1 VKLRSSLLRASFVL
15 SLAPFIGAAY
25 VGCGGGNS
33 NSASG
38 DDGGGSSSGSSGG
51 SSGGSG
57 SSSGGSSGGHDATTG
72 GPYCGD
78 GVVNNGE
85 QCDFGAGKNL
95 PGSGCET
102 DCKFSCTTSPNSCMT
117 TNPCAGTASC
127 GSVTGPNGG
136 MGQKCTNGMAPPD
149 GTSCG
154 ANGLVCK
161 SGQCTSANCGN
172 GTIDTGEQCDDGNVH
187 DLDGCDSR
195 CNYEMVLRL
204 NSLAI
209 SRTAAPSYCM
219 PTTNTLGTKTLTT
232 FSVPILNN
240 SVSGDIDAGTL
251 NVMTQLLGLTDL
263 TGGTSESS
271 GLSFGILNGSLDP
284 AKGTWPNQSPI
295 DWWFLAD
302 RTTVSDGLP
311 TSMVSSTLSNRSL
324 NAGPADVTIV
334 LSLGGQPSP
343 LEVRSAYVVATLD
356 GTPAPNVPGPPPAKL
371 ANGLTVLQTMTA
383 SAANQGLCG
392 NITVESLA
400 NVPIPAMLSSPAS
413 AGAAATHPCTAAC
426 PMSNVY
432 TYCGMG
438 MPVGP
443 NCNSLL
449 DVLVGGCNVATSAA
463 LCGLS
468 ALTEV
473 VNPTQPDVPAS
484 GGSST
489 MLTPDATTHKIPATQ
504 TSGDKDAYSAFM
516 TFTGNRAHFTSQTC
530 TATTDCQQ
538 GLTCQSGVC
547 K

>member
-1 VKLRSSLLRASFVL
+1 LVRASFIL
-15 SLAPFIGAAY
+15 ALAPIVGLAY

-57 SSSGGSSGGHDATTG
+57 SSSGSGGHDATTG

-78 GVVNNGE
+78 GVVNEGE

-117 TNPCAGTASC
+117 TNACAGTASC
-127 GSVTGPNGG
+127 SPVTGPNGD

-154 ANGLVCK
+154 AGGLVCK
-161 SGQCTSANCGN
+161 GGQCTSANCGN
-172 GTIDTGEQCDDGNVH
+172 NTIDTGEQCDDGNTR

-195 CNYEMVLRL
+195 CNYELVLRL
-204 NSLAI
+204 NSLGI
-209 SRTAAPSYCM
+209 SRTAAPSNCM
-219 PTTNTLGTKTLTT
+219 PTTNVLGTKTLTT

-240 SVSGDIDAGTL
+240 SVNGDIDGGTL
-251 NVMTQLLGLTDL
+251 NVMTQVLGLTDL
-263 TGGTSESS
+263 TGATSEST
-271 GLSFGILNGSLDP
+271 GLSVGVLNASLDP
-284 AKGTWPNQSPI
+284 AKGTWPDHSPI

-302 RTTVSDGLP
+302 HTTVSDGLP
-311 TSMVSSTLSNRSL
+311 ASTVPATLANRAL
-324 NAGPADVTIV
+324 NAGPADMTIV
-334 LSLGGQPSP
+334 LSLGGSPSP
-343 LEVRSAYVVATLD
+343 LEVRAAYLMATLD
-356 GTPAPNVPGPPPAKL
+356 GTPAADVPAAPPAKL
-371 ANGLTVLQTMTA
+371 ANGVTVLQTMTA
-383 SAANQGLCG
+383 NGASQGLCG
-392 NITVESLA
+392 NITVASLA
-400 NVPIPAMLSSPAS
+400 QVPIPAMLSSTAS

-449 DVLVGGCNVATSAA
+449 DVLVGGCNVATNAA

-468 ALTEV
+468 AVTEV
-473 VNPTQPDVPAS
+473 VNPTQPDVPA
-484 GGSST
+484 GSSVT
-489 MLTPDATTHKIPATQ
+489 SLTPDATTHKIPTSQ
-504 TSGDKDAYSAFM
+504 TSGDKDGYSAYL
-516 TFTGNRAHFTSQTC
+516 TFTGNRAHFTGQTC
-530 TATTDCQQ
+530 AQNTDCQQ
-538 GLTCQSGVC
+538 GLTCQSNVC